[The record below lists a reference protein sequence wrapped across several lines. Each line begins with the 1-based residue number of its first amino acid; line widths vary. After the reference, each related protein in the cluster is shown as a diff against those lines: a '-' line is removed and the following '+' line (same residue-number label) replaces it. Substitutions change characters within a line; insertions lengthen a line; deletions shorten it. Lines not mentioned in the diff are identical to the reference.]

1 MLNQEENRKHL
12 RNSGGNKGEKSV
24 DKITNAQQSA
34 EIMALTALT
43 WVLGQD
49 ELVGAFLNAT
59 GASPLDLG
67 TLTQTPLFQAAILD
81 FLMED
86 DSRIIAFCDTQ
97 NLPYTAVQT
106 ARTALPGAQ
115 YLHWT

>member
-1 MLNQEENRKHL
+1 MDLRYTEGENR
-12 RNSGGNKGEKSV
+12 EKSV
-24 DKITNAQQSA
+24 DKVTKSQQAA

-59 GASPLDLG
+59 GTTPQDLG
-67 TLTQTPLFQAAILD
+67 ALTQTPLFQAAILD

-86 DSRIIAFCDTQ
+86 DTRIMAFCDAQ
-97 NLPYTAVQT
+97 SLPYTSVQT
-106 ARTALPGAQ
+106 ARAALPGAQ

>member
-12 RNSGGNKGEKSV
+12 RNSGGKRGEKPV
-24 DKITNAQQSA
+24 EKITNTKQSA
-34 EIMALTALT
+34 EIMALSALT

-59 GASPLDLG
+59 GAAPQDLAA
-67 TLTQTPLFQAAILD
+67 LTQTPLFQAAILD

-86 DSRIIAFCDTQ
+86 DTRIIAFCDAQ
-97 NLPYTAVQT
+97 SLPYTSVQT
-106 ARTALPGAQ
+106 ARAALPGAQ

>member
-1 MLNQEENRKHL
+1 LLNQEENRKHL
-12 RNSGGNKGEKSV
+12 RNSGGNNGEKPV
-24 DKITNAQQSA
+24 EKITDTKQAA

-59 GASPLDLG
+59 GAVPQDLG

-86 DSRIIAFCDTQ
+86 DARVIGFCDAST
-97 NLPYTAVQT
+97 LPYTAVMH
-106 ARTALPGAQ
+106 ARTELPGGQ
-115 YLHWT
+115 LPNWT